1 MQNTIFYLPDL
12 GEGLREAEIVAWH
25 VAAGDHVV
33 ADQPLVSVETD
44 KAVVEVPA
52 PRSGHIAKLLA
63 EAGERI
69 EVGAPLVEFE
79 QGAHA
84 DAGGIVGELAS
95 ADSAAESINEA
106 YPPATNRGIKTTP
119 AVRALATRLGVGLA
133 AVTPSGPGGTIVSRD
148 VEKAAQLGKESGA
161 LAEPEPLR
169 GVRRAM
175 AERMSLAH
183 REVVPATVTAEADVN
198 DWSEESDVMLRLI
211 EAIAGGCRAAPAL
224 NAWYDGKTL
233 SRRLHKTIDLGI
245 AVNTEDG
252 LFVPVL
258 RNVGQRSPE
267 DVKQGLER
275 LKADIQARSV
285 PPQELRGQTITLSN
299 FGSLGTGRFASLVV
313 VPPQVAILGAGVLEA
328 RVVARAG
335 EPKVRR
341 ILPLSLTF
349 DHRAVSGGEA
359 VQFLNAII
367 SSLEQ
372 TNDE

>member
-1 MQNTIFYLPDL
+1 MQSTIFYLPDL

-79 QGAHA
+79 QGAHV

-95 ADSAAESINEA
+95 ADSAAQELH
-106 YPPATNRGIKTTP
+106 PPATNRGIKTTP
-119 AVRALATRLGVGLA
+119 AVRALAAKLGVDLA
-133 AVTPSGPGGTIVSRD
+133 DVTPSGPGGTIVSRD
-148 VEKAAQLGKESGA
+148 VENAAHSGA
-161 LAEPEPLR
+161 LADPEPLR

-183 REVVPATVTAEADVN
+183 REVVPTTVTAEADVN
-198 DWSEESDVMLRLI
+198 DWPEGTDVMLRLI
-211 EAIAGGCRAAPAL
+211 EAIAAGCQAAPAL

-258 RNVGQRSPE
+258 RNVGQRSP
-267 DVKQGLER
+267 DDLKQGLER
-275 LKADIQARSV
+275 LKADVRARSV

-299 FGSLGTGRFASLVV
+299 FGPLGTGRFASLVV
-313 VPPQVAILGAGVLEA
+313 VPPQVAILGTGVIEP
-328 RVVARAG
+328 RVVAIAG

-349 DHRAVSGGEA
+349 DHRSVTGSEA
-359 VQFLNAII
+359 VQFLSAVI
-367 SSLEQ
+367 SRLER
-372 TNDE
+372 TDHD